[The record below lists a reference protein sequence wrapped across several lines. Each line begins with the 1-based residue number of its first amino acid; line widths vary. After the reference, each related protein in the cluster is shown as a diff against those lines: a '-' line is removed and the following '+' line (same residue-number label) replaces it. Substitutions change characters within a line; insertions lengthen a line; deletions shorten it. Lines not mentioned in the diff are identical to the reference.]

1 MAFTHNDIV
10 KVDLHWYVSGIGF
23 AANVFQAKMLQDTPH
38 DYLISYVISDMKDW
52 MERILAPIQPD
63 VIVACDV
70 TGASVYQKVGP
81 LWNLLGNASPVFVP
95 TNSDDP
101 LPSGVAALIT
111 WNTYVSKVQ
120 GKKYFPGMSEAR
132 TTAGVWIA
140 TVLAHLA
147 ATAVEW
153 IAGFDGLSDSTSHW
167 YPGVWSTKALS
178 FQSFGT
184 AGNIPD
190 IPSYQRRRKEGVGI

>member
-1 MAFTHNDIV
+1 MAFTHNDVV
-10 KVDLHWYVSGIGF
+10 KVDLHYYAAGIGF

-38 DYLISYVISDMKDW
+38 DYLISYVMADMKDW
-52 MERILAPIQPD
+52 MERILSPIQPD
-63 VIVACDV
+63 VVVSCDI

-81 LWNLLGNASPVFVP
+81 LWNLLGNTSVVFVP

-120 GKKYFPGMSEAR
+120 GKKYFPGMSESR
-132 TTAGVWIA
+132 TTAGLWIA
-140 TVLAHLA
+140 TILAHLA
-147 ATAVEW
+147 SVAVEW

-167 YPGVWSTKALS
+167 YPGVWSSKMLS

-184 AGNIPD
+184 AGSIPD
-190 IPSYQRRRKEGVGI
+190 VPAYQRRRKAGVGI